1 MPYLACL
8 PTEFC
13 AASQVALEH
22 GVSMIHPGYGFLSE
36 NAEFARKV
44 EAAGILFIG
53 PQPEVID
60 GLGDKIK
67 ARELAVK
74 INVPVVPGTPGAIA
88 TYEEAKDFTDKYGF
102 PVIIKAA
109 MGGGGRGM
117 RVVREQKDFKDAFA
131 TATSEAKSAFGDGTV
146 FVER

>member
-1 MPYLACL
+1 
-8 PTEFC
+8 
-13 AASQVALEH
+13 
-22 GVSMIHPGYGFLSE
+22 MIHPGYGFLSE

-74 INVPVVPGTPGAIA
+74 IGVPVVPGTPGAIA
-88 TYEEAKDFTDKYGF
+88 TYEEAKEFTDKYGF